1 MAKVGNLQSGYVG
14 KLDSQVFYKG
24 ADGKTVGDD
33 KLSLLDADADDESVT
48 LDLDNEAY
56 LNNAGEGGT
65 EGTSSSVPSG
75 PATVVINDMATING
89 ASQSIAGGS
98 VAVTQLTSITI
109 TGEHLDQGLITC
121 VADGETTVEPSSA
134 TATAMSWAPD
144 LGPGTHTFVF
154 KKGLTTF
161 LTIMEGGS
169 SEVPGEG

>member
-1 MAKVGNLQSGYVG
+1 MSRREGDKWFRSTCQLALSEVGL
-14 KLDSQVFYKG
+14 
-24 ADGKTVGDD
+24 GDD
-33 KLSLLDADADDESVT
+33 KLSLLDAASADEVET
-48 LDLDNEAY
+48 LDLDSEAY

-75 PATVVINDMATING
+75 PATVVIDDNATING

-98 VAVTQLTSITI
+98 VAVSQLTSITI
-109 TGEHLDQGLITC
+109 TGQHLDQGVITC
-121 VADGETTVEPSSA
+121 TADGDNLVEPTSA
-134 TATAMSWAPD
+134 GATAMSWSPS

-169 SEVPGEG
+169 SEVPSEG